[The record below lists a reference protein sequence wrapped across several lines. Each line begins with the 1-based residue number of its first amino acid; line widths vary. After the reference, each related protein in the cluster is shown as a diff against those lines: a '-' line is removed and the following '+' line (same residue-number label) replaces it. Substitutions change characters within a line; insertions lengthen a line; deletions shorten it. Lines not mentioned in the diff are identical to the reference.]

1 MMDLNALVELV
12 YQEIVQKVES
22 RLPSACI
29 ISDKQEKE
37 LEQILVDSYQHHY
50 FSEENRVK
58 DYEMTVIPRLTVTM
72 LSNLANGIGSNVKE
86 QFVLSQ
92 LLQGKKVVILQNGV
106 EYYRYK
112 SSSPVLLYKQYEE
125 FERKVKGY
133 GVLFLRNDELLG
145 KKEMTAI
152 EVPVVAEERMEVSAP
167 SSRSFKLSKKLI
179 SEVDLQKLYLQN
191 VKDIIVG
198 DKCIMTP
205 LAQDFIRTHQLTIIR
220 ERGNS

>member
-1 MMDLNALVELV
+1 MDLNALVELV

-22 RLPSACI
+22 KQPSACI
-29 ISDKQEKE
+29 ISDTQEKE
-37 LEQILVDSYQHHY
+37 LEQILGDSYQLHY
-50 FSEENRVK
+50 FSEENRKK
-58 DYEMTVIPRLTVTM
+58 DYEITVIPRLTVTM
-72 LSNLANGIGSNVKE
+72 LSNLANGIGSTVEE

-112 SSSPVLLYKQYEE
+112 SSSPVLLYKLYEE
-125 FERKVKGY
+125 LERKVKGY

-145 KKEMTAI
+145 KKEMPAI
-152 EVPVVAEERMEVSAP
+152 EVPVAAEVRMEVNTPP
-167 SSRSFKLSKKLI
+167 SPSFKLSKKLI
-179 SEVDLQKLYLQN
+179 SEIDLQKLYLQN
-191 VKDIIVG
+191 IKDITVG
-198 DKCIMTP
+198 GGCIITP